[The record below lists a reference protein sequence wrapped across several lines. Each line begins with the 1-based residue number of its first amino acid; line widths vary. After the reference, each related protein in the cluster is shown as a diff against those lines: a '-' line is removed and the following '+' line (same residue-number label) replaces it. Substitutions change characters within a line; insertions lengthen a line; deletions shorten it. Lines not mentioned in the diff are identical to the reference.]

1 MRIQANW
8 VVDGDRVI
16 RTKLIYRFC
25 RFIWYL
31 LAGRPG
37 ATSKSIPPPEG
48 TVMTHLTRRNAL
60 LGTLGI
66 CFGTGN
72 LTWGGKP
79 ENEAI
84 TWQKSLKDA
93 HKLAVQQNKPMML
106 VFGAEWCGFCKKME
120 KTTLNNPQLAK
131 YINGTFVSVH
141 IDVDDEEQV
150 AKILDVKSLP
160 CTIILS
166 PEADLLGRFEGF
178 MQPAPMYQKLVSAK
192 KLHTETHVQ
201 TAGGSHSQAR

>member
-1 MRIQANW
+1 M
-8 VVDGDRVI
+8 
-16 RTKLIYRFC
+16 
-25 RFIWYL
+25 
-31 LAGRPG
+31 
-37 ATSKSIPPPEG
+37 S
-48 TVMTHLTRRNAL
+48 HLTRRSAL

-66 CFGTGN
+66 CLGSGS
-72 LTWGGKP
+72 LTWASDP
-79 ENEAI
+79 ASPAI

-93 HKLAVQQNKPMML
+93 HKVALQQNKPIML
-106 VFGAEWCGFCKKME
+106 VFGAEWCGFCKKLE
-120 KTTLNNPQLAK
+120 KTTLTNPQLAK
-131 YINGTFVSVH
+131 YINSTFISVH
-141 IDVDDEEQV
+141 IDVDEQEKV

-201 TAGGSHSQAR
+201 TAGNSLPAR